1 MARET
6 RESSFDELA
15 KGLASGTVS
24 RGKALR
30 WIGSALGGVALAS
43 VPGVAWATDCKP
55 YGRRC
60 TGDRQC
66 CSRNCIRNPSGEGR
80 ICGCPT
86 GRTRCGDRCVNLQ
99 RNENN
104 CGSCGNR
111 CAEEQECVS
120 GACEGGGPAG
130 CTPGTFGECG
140 SCTHPD
146 GTTAFCHC
154 GTLADGTGT
163 FCFFGGFC
171 RSSCADCAVLYPG
184 TVCVQTPSCNTGTA
198 PVACVY
204 PCSNGQ
210 PCPVP

>member
-111 CAEEQECVS
+111 CAEEQ
-120 GACEGGGPAG
+120 
-130 CTPGTFGECG
+130 
-140 SCTHPD
+140 
-146 GTTAFCHC
+146 
-154 GTLADGTGT
+154 
-163 FCFFGGFC
+163 
-171 RSSCADCAVLYPG
+171 
-184 TVCVQTPSCNTGTA
+184 
-198 PVACVY
+198 
-204 PCSNGQ
+204 
-210 PCPVP
+210 